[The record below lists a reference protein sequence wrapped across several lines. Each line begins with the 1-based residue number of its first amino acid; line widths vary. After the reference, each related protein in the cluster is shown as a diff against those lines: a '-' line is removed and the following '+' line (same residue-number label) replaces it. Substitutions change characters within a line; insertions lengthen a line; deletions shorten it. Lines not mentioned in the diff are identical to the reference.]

1 MSCPPPS
8 TPGVE
13 GLASLDLEA
22 LRTRWRELYGPA
34 PPLRSPG
41 LLRRIIAWRLQARDH
56 PALADALERALR
68 CGLSGAKN
76 PERPVG
82 SLLTRTWRGVQ
93 HQVQVVAGGYAWNGQ
108 VYPTLSEVTAL
119 ITRGRRDGA
128 SFFGDRSE
136 GPRP

>member
-41 LLRRIIAWRLQARDH
+41 LLRRIIAWRQQAQDH
-56 PALADALERALR
+56 PALADALERALG
-68 CGLSGAKN
+68 CGLRGAKDHG
-76 PERPVG
+76 RPIG

-93 HQVQVVAGGYAWNGQ
+93 HQVRVVAGGYAWNGQ
-108 VYPTLSEVTAL
+108 VYPTLSEITAL
-119 ITRGRRDGA
+119 ITKGRRDGA
-128 SFFGDRSE
+128 SFFGDHSE
-136 GPRP
+136 GPGP

>member
-1 MSCPPPS
+1 MKRPHPT
-8 TPGVE
+8 TPGVDE
-13 GLASLDLEA
+13 LASLELEA

-41 LLRRIIAWRLQARDH
+41 LLRRIIAWRQQAQDH
-56 PALADALERALR
+56 PALAAALERALG
-68 CGLSGAKN
+68 CGLRGAKDQ
-76 PERPVG
+76 ERPVG

-108 VYPTLSEVTAL
+108 AYPTLSEITAL

-128 SFFGDRSE
+128 SFFGDRSDAP
-136 GPRP
+136 GP